1 LRAGQTAAFNRLAVL
16 LGETPGSLHDELAAR
31 SDIPVPPESV
41 TVGLPAELLRQ
52 RPDVRRAERSLAA
65 QTARIGVQTAE
76 LYPRFSLT
84 GFLALESTEG
94 GDLFSTSSG
103 TWGFGL
109 PIRWNIFQGGRI
121 RAAIKAEEARTEQ
134 ALLFYEN
141 AILRALEEVENAMV
155 AYHQE
160 GLRRDKLAEAVEAS
174 QQSVELV
181 RTQYMAGLT
190 NFQNVLD
197 TQRSLFNQQD
207 QLASSE
213 GILVQNLVALYK
225 SLGGGW
231 SPELPPTPESRL
243 HETTDREPPE
253 EGQG

>member
-1 LRAGQTAAFNRLAVL
+1 
-16 LGETPGSLHDELAAR
+16 
-31 SDIPVPPESV
+31 
-41 TVGLPAELLRQ
+41 
-52 RPDVRRAERSLAA
+52 
-65 QTARIGVQTAE
+65 
-76 LYPRFSLT
+76 LT

-155 AYHQE
+155 SYYQE
-160 GLRRDKLAEAVEAS
+160 RLRREKLVEAVEAS
-174 QQSVELV
+174 RRSVELV

-190 NFQNVLD
+190 HFQNVLD

-207 QLASSE
+207 QLAASE
-213 GILVQNLVALYK
+213 GFLVQSLVFLYK
-225 SLGGGW
+225 ALGGGW
-231 SPELPPTPESRL
+231 SPQLLQTPESRL
-243 HETTDREPPE
+243 HVVSDKEPSR
-253 EGQG
+253 